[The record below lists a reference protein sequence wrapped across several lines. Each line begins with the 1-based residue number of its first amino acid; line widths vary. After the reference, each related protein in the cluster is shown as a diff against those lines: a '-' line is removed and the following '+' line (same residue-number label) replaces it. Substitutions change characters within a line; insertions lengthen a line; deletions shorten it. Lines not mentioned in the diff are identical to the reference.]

1 MPKSK
6 YNRAEI
12 KLEYF
17 QSEIDDVAT
26 FLSKFWVKQV
36 WWSYNKKVSGWRKE
50 KEQYKQKIVEKALK
64 KTLEKKARE
73 LEIPIEVLQKWKKN
87 ALIHIMNDLTKNG
100 AKMKMRD
107 RVAGLNALKTE
118 LWEPTSVNKNEN
130 INKSEPLDVND
141 FIRD

>member
-1 MPKSK
+1 MPKRK
-6 YNRAEI
+6 YDWSEL
-12 KLEYF
+12 KLQYF
-17 QSEIDDVAT
+17 QSDIDDVKA
-26 FLSKFWVKQV
+26 FFQQSWSKQLDGNFTKKTTWWARDKQ
-36 WWSYNKKVSGWRKE
+36 E
-50 KEQYKQKIVEKALK
+50 YKQKIVEKALK

-87 ALIHIMNDLTKNG
+87 ALIWIMNELTKNS
-100 AKMKMRD
+100 KNMKMRD

-118 LWEPTSVNKNEN
+118 LWEPTTVSKNEN

>member
-1 MPKSK
+1 MAK
-6 YNRAEI
+6 YNWSEL
-12 KLEYF
+12 KLKYF
-17 QSEIDDVAT
+17 QSERDDVT
-26 FLSKFWVKQV
+26 GFFQENLGIKLTWWIREKIK
-36 WWSYNKKVSGWRKE
+36 WWSKE
-50 KEQYKQKIVEKALK
+50 KQEYKEKIVEKALK

-100 AKMKMRD
+100 ARMKMRD